1 MVVSGTTGRA
11 LRIFQQLE
19 RAKRRVQELKIE
31 LEPYVKKIPEDEI
44 SLYADQTERI
54 KKLESNRLEKFKRR
68 RALKVKTRG
77 YS

>member
-54 KKLESNRLEKFKRR
+54 KKLESDRLEKFKRR
-68 RALKVKTRG
+68 RSLKVKTRG